1 MKTLTPLKKY
11 GFKVFLA
18 PTLKLFEVATELF
31 SPFLVRYIIDE
42 GIAKNDWNFTWKAS
56 LILFGVALLGFLFTM
71 LAQYLCSRVACDYA
85 HDLRKEVFHKVS
97 SLSDKQ
103 LDTFGKEKILTIV
116 NNDTFAM
123 QSGVN
128 MFMRLIFRPPFLF
141 IGATILSFIIDIR
154 AGFIYVGALI
164 ACAIVI
170 GVVMVASNEK
180 YTAIQA
186 SLDEMTL
193 ISGDALSGAK
203 PVRAFN
209 KEEHEETRFNV
220 SVANYKHRN
229 LDLAS
234 TNAWLNPL
242 TFFFVNAALI
252 LVVYVGGFSGGENS
266 GLTTGQIVSLISYL
280 VSCLAAMIMFSR
292 MIFALNKA
300 SASKKRIDSLLALE
314 GDIKNTGIITK
325 DEEASGS
332 KLIEFKDVSLTYGKE
347 GDKPAVSNLTFR
359 IDQGETVGIIGGT
372 GSGKSTAI
380 SLLLR
385 LYEPTSGQIFYRGIP
400 LYEYDLNA
408 LRKEISVAL
417 QKPSIFKG
425 TIRSNLLL
433 SKKDATEEEMVKAL
447 KDASAYDY
455 VSKYDDFLDH
465 EVEEGGANL
474 SGGQKQRLLIARAL
488 LKGGD
493 LLILDDC
500 MSALDYLSDQKVRS
514 NISKIK
520 GLTKII
526 VSQRASSLIDC
537 DKILVFDNGQIIASG
552 KHEELL
558 KSCDIYRE
566 IFEIQKGG
574 VR

>member
-1 MKTLTPLKKY
+1 MKALTPLKKY

-85 HDLRKEVFHKVS
+85 HDLRKEIFHKVS

-433 SKKDATEEEMVKAL
+433 SKKDATEDEMVKAL
-447 KDASAYDY
+447 KDALAYNF

-566 IFEIQKGG
+566 IYEIQKGG

>member
-1 MKTLTPLKKY
+1 MKALTPLKKY

-164 ACAIVI
+164 ACAVVI

-433 SKKDATEEEMVKAL
+433 SRKDATEEEMVKAL
-447 KDASAYDY
+447 KDALAYDY

-474 SGGQKQRLLIARAL
+474 SGGQKQRLLISRAL

>member
-1 MKTLTPLKKY
+1 MKALTPLKKY

-203 PVRAFN
+203 PARAFN

-252 LVVYVGGFSGGENS
+252 LVVHVGGFSGGENS

-447 KDASAYDY
+447 KDALAYDY

-474 SGGQKQRLLIARAL
+474 SGGQKQRLLISRAL

-500 MSALDYLSDQKVRS
+500 MRALDYLSDQKVRS

>member
-193 ISGDALSGAK
+193 ISGDALAGAK

-209 KEEHEETRFNV
+209 QEEHEETRFNV

>member
-85 HDLRKEVFHKVS
+85 HDLRKQVFHKVS

-447 KDASAYDY
+447 KDALAYDY

>member
-1 MKTLTPLKKY
+1 MKALTPLKKY

-56 LILFGVALLGFLFTM
+56 LILFGVALLGFFFTM

-141 IGATILSFIIDIR
+141 IGATILSFIIDYR
-154 AGFIYVGALI
+154 AGLIYVGALI
-164 ACAIVI
+164 ACAVVI
-170 GVVMVASNEK
+170 GFVMAASNKK

-209 KEEHEETRFNV
+209 KEKCEEAKFNSSV
-220 SVANYKHRN
+220 SAYKERS

-234 TNAWLNPL
+234 LNASLNPL

-252 LVVYVGGFSGGENS
+252 LVVLIGRSGIPSVS
-266 GLTTGQIVSLISYL
+266 GITTGQIVSLISYL

-292 MIFALNKA
+292 MIFALNRA

-314 GDIKNTGIITK
+314 GDIKNTGVITK
-325 DEEASGS
+325 DEEASGT

-347 GDKPAVSNLTFR
+347 GDEPAVSDLSFR

-385 LYEPTSGQIFYRGIP
+385 LYEPTSGQILYRGIP

-433 SKKDATEEEMVKAL
+433 SKKDATEDEMVKAL
-447 KDASAYDY
+447 KDALAYDY

-465 EVEEGGANL
+465 EIEEGGANL

>member
-1 MKTLTPLKKY
+1 MKALTPLKKY

-141 IGATILSFIIDIR
+141 IGATILSFIIDYR
-154 AGFIYVGALI
+154 AGLIYVGALI
-164 ACAIVI
+164 ACAVVI
-170 GVVMVASNEK
+170 GAIMVASNKK

-209 KEEHEETRFNV
+209 KEKYEEARFNSSV
-220 SVANYKHRN
+220 STYKERS

-234 TNAWLNPL
+234 LNASLNPL

-252 LVVYVGGFSGGENS
+252 LVVLIGRSGIPSVS
-266 GLTTGQIVSLISYL
+266 GITTGQIVSLISYL

-292 MIFALNKA
+292 MIFALNRA

-314 GDIKNTGIITK
+314 GDIKNTGVITK
-325 DEEASGS
+325 DEEASGT

-347 GDKPAVSNLTFR
+347 GDEPAISGLSFR

-385 LYEPTSGQIFYRGIP
+385 LYEPTSGQILYRGIP

-433 SKKDATEEEMVKAL
+433 SKKDATEDEMVKAL
-447 KDASAYDY
+447 KDALAYDY
-455 VSKYDDFLDH
+455 VSKYEDFLDH
-465 EVEEGGANL
+465 EIEEGGANL

>member
-1 MKTLTPLKKY
+1 MKALTPLKKY
-11 GFKVFLA
+11 RTKVFLA

-31 SPFLVRYIIDE
+31 SPFLVRYIVDE
-42 GIAKNDWNFTWKAS
+42 GISKADWNTTLILS
-56 LILFGVALLGFLFTM
+56 LVLFGVALLGFLFTM
-71 LAQYLCSRVACDYA
+71 LAQYLCSRVASDYA

-116 NNDTFAM
+116 NSDTFSM
-123 QSGVN
+123 QSAVN

-141 IGATILSFIIDIR
+141 LGATIIAFTIDYR
-154 AGFIYVGALI
+154 AGLIFVAALI
-164 ACAIVI
+164 CCALVI
-170 GVVMVASNEK
+170 GAIMLSAKRK
-180 YTAIQA
+180 YPAIQK

-193 ISGDALSGAK
+193 ISNDVLSGAR

-209 KEEHEETRFNV
+209 KEEHEEGRFNDSV
-220 SVANYKHRN
+220 STYQERSMS
-229 LDLAS
+229 LAS
-234 TNAWLNPL
+234 TNAWFNPL

-252 LVVYVGGFSGGENS
+252 IIVLLGGYSVNS
-266 GLTTGQIVSLISYL
+266 SSQITTGQIISLVSYL
-280 VSCLAAMIMFSR
+280 VSCLAAMVMFSR
-292 MIFALNKA
+292 MILSLNKA
-300 SASKKRIDSLLALE
+300 SASKARIDSLLALE
-314 GDIKNTGIITK
+314 GDIQNTGIFSK
-325 DEEASGS
+325 DEAASGT
-332 KLIEFKDVSLTYGKE
+332 KLIEFRDVSLTYGQE
-347 GDKPAVSNLTFR
+347 GDKPAVSGLTFR

-385 LYEPTSGQIFYRGIP
+385 LFEPTSGQILYRGIP
-400 LYEYDLNA
+400 LYEYDLDA
-408 LRKEISVAL
+408 LRKEMSVIL

-433 SKKDATEEEMVKAL
+433 SKKDATEEEMIKAL
-447 KDASAYDY
+447 KDALAYGY
-455 VSKYDDFLDH
+455 VSEYDDFLDH
-465 EVEEGGANL
+465 KVEEGGVNL

-500 MSALDYLSDQKVRS
+500 MSALDYLSDQKVRA

-520 GLTKII
+520 NLTKII

-537 DKILVFDNGQIIASG
+537 DKILVFDNGQIVASG

-558 KSCDIYRE
+558 KNCDIYRE

>member
-1 MKTLTPLKKY
+1 MKALTPLKKY

-103 LDTFGKEKILTIV
+103 LDTFGKAKILTIV

-141 IGATILSFIIDIR
+141 LGATILSFIIDIR

-164 ACAIVI
+164 ACAVVI

-447 KDASAYDY
+447 KDALAYDY

>member
-1 MKTLTPLKKY
+1 MKALTPLKKY

-141 IGATILSFIIDIR
+141 IGATILSFIIDYR
-154 AGFIYVGALI
+154 AGLIYVGALI
-164 ACAIVI
+164 ACAVVI
-170 GVVMVASNEK
+170 GAIMVASNKK

-209 KEEHEETRFNV
+209 KEKYEEARFNSSV
-220 SVANYKHRN
+220 STYKERS

-234 TNAWLNPL
+234 LNASLNPL

-252 LVVYVGGFSGGENS
+252 LVVLIGRSGIPSVS
-266 GLTTGQIVSLISYL
+266 GITTGQIVSLISYL

-314 GDIKNTGIITK
+314 GDIKNTGVITK
-325 DEEASGS
+325 DEEASGT

-347 GDKPAVSNLTFR
+347 GDEPAVSGLSFR

-385 LYEPTSGQIFYRGIP
+385 LYEPTSGQILYRGIP

-433 SKKDATEEEMVKAL
+433 SKKDATEDEMVKAL
-447 KDASAYDY
+447 KDALAYDY

-465 EVEEGGANL
+465 EIEEGGANL

-526 VSQRASSLIDC
+526 VSQRAFSLIDC

>member
-1 MKTLTPLKKY
+1 MKALTPLKKY

-18 PTLKLFEVATELF
+18 PTLKLFEVVTELF

-103 LDTFGKEKILTIV
+103 LDSFGKEKILTIV

-170 GVVMVASNEK
+170 GAVMAASNKK

-325 DEEASGS
+325 DEEASGT

-347 GDKPAVSNLTFR
+347 GDKPAVSDLSFR

-385 LYEPTSGQIFYRGIP
+385 LYEPTSGQILYRGIP

-433 SKKDATEEEMVKAL
+433 SKKDATEDEMVKAL
-447 KDASAYDY
+447 KDALAYDY

-465 EVEEGGANL
+465 EIEEGGANL

-558 KSCDIYRE
+558 KNCDIYRE